1 MFENVIIKNYAAPP
15 VDKREILRYAGCI
28 GEVDENISALLH
40 ECVAESEKACA
51 YRACYRVFDVKRTDE
66 YCQIG
71 NIQTDSALVKERL
84 NGCEK
89 AVVMAATIGLEMDR
103 LIMKYAQIA
112 TAKALIMQAIGAER
126 IEALC
131 DVVCAELKEIYGSV
145 GDRFSPGYGDFSL
158 TAQRDIFTML
168 GCEKKIGLTL
178 NDSLLMS
185 PTKSVT
191 AIIGLKKQ
199 GNAQ

>member
-1 MFENVIIKNYAAPP
+1 
-15 VDKREILRYAGCI
+15 
-28 GEVDENISALLH
+28 
-40 ECVAESEKACA
+40 
-51 YRACYRVFDVKRTDE
+51 
-66 YCQIG
+66 
-71 NIQTDSALVKERL
+71 
-84 NGCEK
+84 
-89 AVVMAATIGLEMDR
+89 
-103 LIMKYAQIA
+103 
-112 TAKALIMQAIGAER
+112 MQAIGAER

-168 GCEKKIGLTL
+168 GCEKRIGLTL